1 MNQDFKEMRSEPVRE
16 RIPDRDSSRYKGP
29 EMGMCLACLGEE
41 QRGQRQGRAVGAE
54 VVIGVCVWSRA
65 A

>member
-1 MNQDFKEMRSEPVRE
+1 MRE

-54 VVIGVCVWSRA
+54 VVIGVCVRSRA